1 MPAGATGMRDVL
13 AEPLEATLYFAGEAT
28 NRVRPATV
36 HGAIESGL
44 RAARE
49 VSPALV

>member
-1 MPAGATGMRDVL
+1 MH
-13 AEPLEATLYFAGEAT
+13 FAGEAT
-28 NRVRPATV
+28 DFEGACGTV

-49 VSPALV
+49 IPRRR